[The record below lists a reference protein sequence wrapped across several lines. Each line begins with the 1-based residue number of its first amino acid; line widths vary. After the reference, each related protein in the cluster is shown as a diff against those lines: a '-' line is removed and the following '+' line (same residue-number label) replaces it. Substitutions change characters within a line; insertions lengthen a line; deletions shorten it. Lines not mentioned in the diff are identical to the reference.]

1 MKLELFLPIK
11 QFFLTCNLILMKNL
25 IAIILTLGI
34 FNFLSA
40 QGDGYEYSENIQ
52 VLYGTLF
59 NGEIIPVLNVP
70 EISITGHKFETA
82 QDEYWYNYYL
92 KRVKKVYPYYEIAR
106 TVILELDDKKG
117 DSKKKEYKKFKKER
131 KEALMKK
138 FEAELKDLTVSE
150 GKVLVKMIN
159 RETGTAFYD
168 LIKEYNSGIKAWAY
182 NVVANK
188 YGYDLKESYMPD
200 QEENRMLEIAIQ
212 QVLNN
217 NASH

>member
-1 MKLELFLPIK
+1 
-11 QFFLTCNLILMKNL
+11 MKNL
-25 IAIILTLGI
+25 IGIILFSLVFFSTA
-34 FNFLSA
+34 NA

-52 VLYGTLF
+52 ILYGTVF

-106 TVILELDDKKG
+106 TVILELDSKQN

-159 RETGTAFYD
+159 RDTGTAFYE

-188 YGYDLKESYMPD
+188 YGYDLKESYNPN
-200 QEENRMLEIAIQ
+200 QEENLMLEIAIK

>member
-1 MKLELFLPIK
+1 
-11 QFFLTCNLILMKNL
+11 MKNL
-25 IAIILTLGI
+25 IGFIVCFFAAFSSTL
-34 FNFLSA
+34 A

-52 VLYGTLF
+52 VLYGTVF

-106 TVILELDDKKG
+106 TVILELDDKKE

-138 FEAELKDLTVSE
+138 FEAELKELTVSE

-159 RETGTAFYD
+159 RETGTPFYD
-168 LIKEYNSGIKAWAY
+168 LIKEYNSGVKAWAY
-182 NVVANK
+182 NVVANR
-188 YGYDLKESYMPD
+188 YGYDLKESYDPEK
-200 QEENRMLEIAIQ
+200 EENLMLEIAIR

-217 NASH
+217 